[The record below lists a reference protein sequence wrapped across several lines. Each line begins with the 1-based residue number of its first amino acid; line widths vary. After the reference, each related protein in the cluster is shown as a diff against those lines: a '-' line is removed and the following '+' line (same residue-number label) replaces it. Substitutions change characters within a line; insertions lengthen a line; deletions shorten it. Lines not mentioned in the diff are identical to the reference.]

1 MSRMRPRPRAGL
13 LALVWLVLV
22 TALPAPVS
30 AAVTDFP
37 RLERYSLELVNC
49 TRTGGWVRKDGS
61 CRAYGSGRFSAYRE
75 PLAMHDG
82 VGDEVALPWAIQIA
96 RKDYCGHT
104 LAGSSLDRRFNRA
117 GYRNQH
123 RGENVGCSYAWTA
136 RQMVLRTHLMMQSE
150 RSYRGWHWRQMK
162 DADFRS
168 AGIAVVQVGR
178 RTRIVVDFYGL
189 REPRH
194 AKTSLSQVEPQ

>member
-1 MSRMRPRPRAGL
+1 MSGRGPGLRAGL
-13 LALVWLVLV
+13 LA
-22 TALPAPVS
+22 ALSLALLAAVPTPVS
-30 AAVTDFP
+30 AAVTKYE

-49 TRTGGWVRKDGS
+49 TRTGGWVRRDGT

-75 PLAMHDG
+75 PLAMHVG

-104 LAGSSLDRRFNRA
+104 LAGSSLDRRFERA
-117 GYRNQH
+117 GYRNDT

-136 RQMVLRTHLMMQSE
+136 RQMVLKTHLMMQAE
-150 RSYRGWHWRQMK
+150 RSFRGWHWRQMK
-162 DADFRS
+162 DPEFRS

-189 REPRH
+189 REPRRDR
-194 AKTSLSQVEPQ
+194 TSQRLMEHL